1 MSLAADRC
9 NYLSNMLPRGY
20 SLSCYPYMVLT
31 NRVIVVTKGY
41 TPSKGLRFWPKMDPS
56 TVNVEILYTRCFYR
70 GIGTLLKGLGLG
82 KSTHTDVTVSNLP
95 SFGQNRHIKCNGKS
109 HNPLFFYAGRKIFR
123 KKIDFSVK
131 YSVGW
136 SIRLVSRTHQLFKG
150 GIT

>member
-109 HNPLFFYAGRKIFR
+109 HNPLFLQQCHRDVTPVGK
-123 KKIDFSVK
+123 FSEINLT
-131 YSVGW
+131 SAS
-136 SIRLVSRTHQLFKG
+136 SIL
-150 GIT
+150 